1 MNIPIQVIRL
11 SVVGVIVVAIVA
23 AKVMISNTVEE
34 KIDKVLAKM
43 PEGTVKYDSVSTDL
57 LGLDIRVNDIKI
69 NLPGQKETTIDEI
82 VIKSIDSDNEIPN
95 YLDVE
100 INGIDLDIEALKL
113 NRQIAKSI
121 NVLEYKN
128 LKSNLK
134 LSYSFN
140 KDEESVDIENISF
153 AIEDAGKLSLN
164 SKLYGIKSLENIPM
178 QFMYNPERI
187 KVSNSSIIYDDDS
200 LTNRLMKLAA
210 HDDGTSVGTFK
221 EKILTKLSEELKKS
235 ENKDHK
241 YETKVLEELIAFWN
255 NPDSFEVSI
264 SPEEAISFN
273 QMRRI
278 QNPEEFIKKVNLD
291 ISAN

>member
-113 NRQIAKSI
+113 NRQIANSI

-164 SKLYGIKSLENIPM
+164 SKLHGIKSLQNIGM

-187 KVSNSSIIYDDDS
+187 KISNSSIIYDDDS

>member
-57 LGLDIRVNDIKI
+57 LGLDIRINDIKI
-69 NLPGQKETTIDEI
+69 NLPGQKETIIDEI

-113 NRQIAKSI
+113 NRQMAKSI
-121 NVLEYKN
+121 DLLEYKN
-128 LKSNLK
+128 LKSNLE

-164 SKLYGIKSLENIPM
+164 SKLHGIKSLENIAM